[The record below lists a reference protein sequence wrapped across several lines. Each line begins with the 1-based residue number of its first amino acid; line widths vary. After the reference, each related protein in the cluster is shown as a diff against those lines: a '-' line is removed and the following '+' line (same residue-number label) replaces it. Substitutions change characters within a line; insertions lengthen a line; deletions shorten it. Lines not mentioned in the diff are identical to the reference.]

1 MSSTP
6 QNIVDRLQ
14 GHPDLLKRFDSL
26 LNIVEASSGN
36 VDKASE
42 AEQLVIDE
50 LRHLGNEL
58 IHDWAICK
66 EKQKTDE
73 LVDNKGK
80 IERNGK
86 KKLNGT
92 PHSVELSLKKRFT

>member
-1 MSSTP
+1 MSYTP
-6 QNIVDRLQ
+6 QSIADRLQ

-42 AEQLVIDE
+42 AEQLVIDQ
-50 LRHLGNEL
+50 LRLLGNEV
-58 IHDWAICK
+58 IHDWAVCK
-66 EKQKTDE
+66 EKQKADE
-73 LVDNKGK
+73 VINSKDK

-92 PHSVELSLKKRFT
+92 RHMVKL